1 MNENVC
7 WVAGAGEFYAP
18 AFAPLPGDYVIA
30 ADGGYEALR
39 RLGAPID
46 MALGDF
52 DSLGYVPEH
61 RNVVRCNPVKDDTDM
76 TLAVKEGLGRGYK
89 RFALLGGLGGRLAH
103 TLANLQTLMYLSRRG
118 ARGFLIGKRDRHG
131 ADRRRA
137 ALQRRA
143 PRLPLAV
150 LPERTGLRR
159 HAAGPQIRT
168 DGRRAG
174 KFRRSRRQ
182 QRIHRP
188 GKLRRRRPR
197 HARRPVAGRPPGRS
211 AAHLTRAPQEL

>member
-61 RNVVRCNPVKDDTDM
+61 RNIVRCNPVKDDTDM

-118 ARGFLIGKRDRHG
+118 ARGFLIGKNEI
-131 ADRRRA
+131 AT
-137 ALQRRA
+137 AL
-143 PRLPLAV
+143 
-150 LPERTGLRR
+150 
-159 HAAGPQIRT
+159 T
-168 DGRRAG
+168 DGE
-174 KFRRSRRQ
+174 
-182 QRIHRP
+182 
-188 GKLRRRRPR
+188 LRF
-197 HARRPVAGRPPGRS
+197 S
-211 AAHLTRAPQEL
+211 AAHRGYLSLFCLSEPACGVTLRGLKYELTDAALESSVALGVSNEFTGRESSVAVARGTLVVLWQDGRLEEALRT